1 MFDRQ
6 ACWEG
11 AVKNCIING
20 DKEGGEVAV
29 VEVGKKKKNCTS
41 KKNLKKNNE

>member
-20 DKEGGEVAV
+20 DKRGRRSGGSRGGRKEKKEV
-29 VEVGKKKKNCTS
+29 EEKKI
-41 KKNLKKNNE
+41 